1 MRISLPLLV
10 LCFGAALPL
19 VGGETE
25 GLHGEITTDSVITL
39 MNHYR
44 RQNQLPGLH
53 PDPRLMKAAED
64 RMRDME
70 EMGYWSH
77 ESPEGRSPFFWLLFR
92 SYRFRMA
99 GENLARGFET
109 ADLLVSSWM
118 DSPGHRQ
125 NILGA
130 EFHHVGI
137 AVIEGGTT
145 SRLPGKSVVVIFARE

>member
-1 MRISLPLLV
+1 MKLSLRLV
-10 LCFGAALPL
+10 LLALGAALPL
-19 VGGETE
+19 FAEQGER
-25 GLHGEITTDSVITL
+25 LSSEISPDSVITL

-44 RQNQLPGLH
+44 RQNLLPGLH
-53 PDPRLMKAAED
+53 ADPRLMKAAED

-77 ESPEGRSPFFWLLFR
+77 QSPEGRSPFFWLLFR
-92 SYRFRMA
+92 SYRFRAA

-130 EFHHVGI
+130 EFHHVGV

-145 SRLPGKSVVVIFARE
+145 GRYPGKSVVAIFARE